1 MRLSDFYEDREL
13 IEPGFF
19 SHTQIKQF
27 LKSNQ
32 KHFYLF
38 MQKSSTMINIIRQI
52 EVINSNSART
62 PL

>member
-19 SHTQIKQF
+19 STHTDKTV

-32 KHFYLF
+32 KRFYLF
-38 MQKSSTMINIIRQI
+38 MQKSSTMINTIRHI